1 MPRLNLN
8 LRFIA
13 YAVIAALLTLASASA
28 LLPPQDDFD
37 PSNPYWNGHLEF
49 SRLVNVS
56 TIDVMTNK
64 PDPKATVLFV
74 IGPSLNITE
83 ERVDAWRRFVEEGG
97 ILVLMDEFGG
107 VNYALELLGLQV
119 RVDGRRMLDAVFY
132 YNGWRIPKI
141 MDVRG
146 SAFTVN
152 VSAIV
157 MDIPSILNVTGYNP
171 GLRVLAYSSSFSFLD
186 LDGDG
191 VPSKG
196 EPVGPFPVAA
206 ELAYGEGRIIL
217 FSDSSLFI
225 NGVLGLGDNLQL
237 LKNIVGGRLA
247 VVDSGVWRRT
257 VHSEFRGLVLAAY
270 SFISVPEVKY
280 SLTAVILIAIYML
293 VNRGGRPEAHDEV
306 GGLVARHPGW
316 DRRLLEMLR
325 EARSRIE

>member
-13 YAVIAALLTLASASA
+13 YAVSVGLLALASAST
-28 LLPPQDDFD
+28 LLPTQDDFD
-37 PSNPYWNGHLEF
+37 PSNPYWNGYLEF
-49 SRLVNVS
+49 SRIVNMS
-56 TIDVMTNK
+56 TLDVMVHK
-64 PDPKATVLFV
+64 LDPKATVLFV
-74 IGPSLNITE
+74 IGPSSNITE
-83 ERVDAWRRFVEEGG
+83 ERVDAWRRFAEDGG
-97 ILVLMDEFGG
+97 ILVLMDESGG

-141 MDVRG
+141 MDVRS

-191 VPSKG
+191 APSRD
-196 EPVGPFPVAA
+196 EPAGPFPVAA

-225 NGVLGLGDNLQL
+225 NSVLGLGDNLRL
-237 LKNIVGGRLA
+237 LRNIVEGRLA
-247 VVDSGVWRRT
+247 VADSGIWRRT
-257 VHSEFRGLVLAAY
+257 VHAEFRGLVLAVY

-280 SLTAVILIAIYML
+280 SLTAVILLAIYL
-293 VNRGGRPEAHDEV
+293 LINRGGRPEAYDEV

-325 EARSRIE
+325 EARSKVE